1 MTERLTCNKDDAG
14 LIPAHGSKI
23 VEYQLMKEEITN
35 LKKTLY
41 EDCKAKENGDLD
53 VTWSDLASK
62 HGVLSGK
69 ILADRWYR
77 IKSKPNPELED
88 DGDIENTFSEVVSE
102 TQPNTEEVI
111 LNNKQTI
118 EYNANGTTTSE
129 KLIKIFEADSK
140 NPIAVMVA
148 HGLDPQEWQVVSYK
162 NNMWNMP
169 RKDNEPYVML
179 QSKIT
184 VKPLI
189 NEWTEDKIN
198 KLFKGFEN
206 KSFEPVKI
214 VPSQYSRNGKSL
226 LVPIADLHIGLLA
239 TMQANNNE
247 YNMEI
252 MENLYRSTI
261 SQIKERII
269 GQKFEEVIFVV
280 GNDFLNTDNL
290 TNTTSKGTPQDSAA
304 FWYSLVDK
312 AIELIIVG
320 INSFL
325 EVAPVYVYNAVS
337 NHDGQTMYGIMK
349 VIEAT
354 YKSNMSVWVDTSPLP
369 RKYHKFGKSLVAITH
384 DMKVATGLQTM
395 TTEAKHLW
403 SSCNKFYWFLAHL
416 HTEMQYQKSGM
427 MEMYRVPTISGYSRW
442 SNDKAF
448 VNTEKKTQCFIIDEE
463 HGVLDT
469 MYIIVG

>member
-1 MTERLTCNKDDAG
+1 M
-14 LIPAHGSKI
+14 
-23 VEYQLMKEEITN
+23 
-35 LKKTLY
+35 KKTLY
-41 EDCKAKENGDLD
+41 DDCKAKQEGNLD
-53 VTWSDLASK
+53 VTWRQLAEK

-69 ILADRWYR
+69 ILSDRWLR
-77 IKSKPNPELED
+77 IKNNPNPLLED
-88 DGDIENTFSEVVSE
+88 DGDIEVLISNKGDAQVENKEDESIPEYREVIELKGDGSVFSDKLIEICEADLKSPKSILLAHGFDPELWEVMNCKNNLWHSPRPKDMGLRILYQSKLTTKPLV
-102 TQPNTEEVI
+102 PAWTEER
-111 LNNKQTI
+111 LTKM
-118 EYNANGTTTSE
+118 
-129 KLIKIFEADSK
+129 FDSLK
-140 NPIAVMVA
+140 DKDFSPI
-148 HGLDPQEWQVVSYK
+148 
-162 NNMWNMP
+162 
-169 RKDNEPYVML
+169 
-179 QSKIT
+179 
-184 VKPLI
+184 
-189 NEWTEDKIN
+189 
-198 KLFKGFEN
+198 
-206 KSFEPVKI
+206 KI

-261 SQIKERII
+261 SQIKERIS

-325 EVAPVYVYNAVS
+325 EVSPVYVYNAVS

-354 YKSNMSVWVDTSPLP
+354 YKTNVNVWVDTSPLP

-395 TTEAKHLW
+395 TTEAKELW

-463 HGVLDT
+463 YGVLDT
-469 MYIIVG
+469 MYIVVR

>member
-1 MTERLTCNKDDAG
+1 M
-14 LIPAHGSKI
+14 
-23 VEYQLMKEEITN
+23 
-35 LKKTLY
+35 KKTLY
-41 EDCKAKENGDLD
+41 DDCKAKQEGNLD
-53 VTWSDLASK
+53 VTWGQLAEK

-69 ILADRWYR
+69 ILSDRWLR
-77 IKSKPNPELED
+77 IKNNPNPLLED
-88 DGDIENTFSEVVSE
+88 DEDIEVSTNNVQVKNKEDEESTPEYRETIELKGDGSVFSDKLIEICEADLKSPKSILLAHGFDPELWEVMNCKNNLWHSPRPKDMGLRILYQSKLTTKPLV
-102 TQPNTEEVI
+102 PAWTEER
-111 LNNKQTI
+111 LSKMFD
-118 EYNANGTTTSE
+118 SLKE
-129 KLIKIFEADSK
+129 KDFS
-140 NPIAVMVA
+140 
-148 HGLDPQEWQVVSYK
+148 
-162 NNMWNMP
+162 
-169 RKDNEPYVML
+169 
-179 QSKIT
+179 
-184 VKPLI
+184 
-189 NEWTEDKIN
+189 
-198 KLFKGFEN
+198 
-206 KSFEPVKI
+206 PVKI

-252 MENLYRSTI
+252 MENLYRSTL
-261 SQIKERII
+261 SQIKERIM

-312 AIELIIVG
+312 AIELIMVG

-448 VNTEKKTQCFIIDEE
+448 VNIEKKTQCFIIDEE